1 MAHISKGLTQAYQ
14 LQDITYAAVQSIRA
28 RLTDENGVIH
38 VSDDDAKTIA
48 ALVNAWKTCQERV
61 SFHRRVP
68 SPGVLKPE
76 ATGKRGKRALKA
88 SLVPMPQAS
97 DAHAGDAV
105 PGASTPTGTQGV

>member
-1 MAHISKGLTQAYQ
+1 MAHASKGLTQAYQ
-14 LQDITYAAVQSIRA
+14 LQDITYNAVQAIRA
-28 RLTDENGVIH
+28 RLTDEQGTLH

-97 DAHAGDAV
+97 DASSSV
-105 PGASTPTGTQGV
+105 PGASAPTGTQGA